1 MAEQHETPQAT
12 VPWYR
17 KPMLW
22 VRRLYDWVLHW
33 ADTPY
38 GAIALF
44 ILAFTES
51 SFFPVPPDVLLIAL
65 VLGRRNKAFF
75 YAAVCAVGSVLG
87 GMFGWYLGREF
98 FGPVNSIVAW
108 IVGQSTWYG
117 TPGEGAELVTLSGF
131 DFYRYAA
138 GSALADHG
146 SVFLKVKALY
156 DENAFMAVFTAAFTP
171 IPYKVFTIAGGY
183 FDISLWTL
191 VLGSAI
197 GRSARFFL
205 VAGLLWAFGAPMK
218 RFIDKYFDWLALA
231 FMVLLIGGF
240 LILKKVL

>member
-1 MAEQHETPQAT
+1 MSEPTPNPQAA

-17 KPMLW
+17 LPMIW
-22 VRRLYDWVLHW
+22 MRRLYDWVLHW

-44 ILAFTES
+44 LLAFTES

-65 VLGRRNKAFF
+65 VLGRRSKAFF
-75 YAAVCAVGSVLG
+75 YAAICALGSVTG
-87 GMFGWYLGREF
+87 GMFGWYLGHEF

-108 IVGQSTWYG
+108 IVGPSTWYG
-117 TPGEGAELVTLSGF
+117 TPGQGAELVTLSGF
-131 DFYRYAA
+131 DFYRYAVD
-138 GSALADHG
+138 SALADHG

-156 DENAFMAVFTAAFTP
+156 DENALMAVFTAAFTP
-171 IPYKVFTIAGGY
+171 IPYKVFTIAAGY
-183 FDISLWTL
+183 FDVNIWTL
-191 VLGSAI
+191 ALGSAI
-197 GRSARFFL
+197 GRSMRFFL
-205 VAGLLWAFGAPMK
+205 VAGMLWGFGPPMK
-218 RFIDKYFDWLALA
+218 RFIDKYFDWLAIA

>member
-1 MAEQHETPQAT
+1 MAEHHGTPQAA

-17 KPMLW
+17 LPMVW
-22 VRRLYDWVLHW
+22 MRRLYDWVLHW

-38 GAIALF
+38 GAMALF
-44 ILAFTES
+44 LLAFTES
-51 SFFPVPPDVLLIAL
+51 SFFPIPPDVLLIAL
-65 VLGRRNKAFF
+65 VLGRRSKAFF
-75 YAAVCAVGSVLG
+75 YAAICALGSVTG
-87 GMFGWYLGREF
+87 GMFGWYLGHEF
-98 FGPVNSIVAW
+98 FGPVNSIIAW
-108 IVGQSTWYG
+108 IVGPSAWYG
-117 TPGEGAELVTLSGF
+117 VSGEGAEMVTLSGF

-138 GSALADHG
+138 DHMAATQG

-156 DENAFMAVFTAAFTP
+156 DDNAFMAVFTAAFTP
-171 IPYKVFTIAGGY
+171 IPYKVFTIAAGY
-183 FDISLWTL
+183 FDVNIWTL
-191 VLGSAI
+191 ALGSLI
-197 GRSARFFL
+197 GRSMRFFL